1 MLKSPNFPLKN
12 VEPLTVIHFLFGLQ
26 AIKQKNKKKVK
37 LGRLAEV
44 VLDNTEARRS
54 SSGINKVQ

>member
-12 VEPLTVIHFLFGLQ
+12 VDTLSFWVTSYQ
-26 AIKQKNKKKVK
+26 AKNKKKVK